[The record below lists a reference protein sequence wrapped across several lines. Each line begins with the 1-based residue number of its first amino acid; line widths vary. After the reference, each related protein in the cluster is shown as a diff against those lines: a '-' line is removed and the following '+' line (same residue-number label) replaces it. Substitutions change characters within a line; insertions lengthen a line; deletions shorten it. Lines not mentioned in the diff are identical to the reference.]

1 MRLLV
6 PFGTRPEIVKLA
18 PVVTA
23 LRTGGDDVVVVA
35 TGQHHDPGLTE
46 VFYRELGVGPDIV
59 LTPGGDRAQR
69 LGAILTGAMATV
81 EQARPDAVLVMGDT
95 HTVPAYC
102 LAARNHTIPVI
113 HLEAGLRS
121 FNPTSVEEVNRRI
134 AAATAALHLAPTETA
149 RRFLLAE
156 GVADERIAV
165 VGNPVLDALRVIGAT
180 RRPTAERS
188 GVLLT
193 AHRPTNVDDPQ
204 RLEQLVA
211 LVHDLADAV
220 GPVTFPVHP
229 RTRQAL
235 HRAELWQRLA
245 GPGVTVVEPVPYS
258 TMVGMVAAARVVVT
272 DSGGLQEEASWLG
285 VPVVVLRRSTPRWES
300 VRNGSAILTGLD
312 APHALKAAIELTA
325 PEVQQRVAALIC
337 PYGDGQTGRLVSAL
351 LRDPATA
358 ALLRLDEP
366 DYVGRLPAELP

>member
-18 PVVTA
+18 PVVRA
-23 LRTGGDDVVVVA
+23 LRAGGDDVVVVA
-35 TGQHHDPGLTE
+35 TGQHHDPELTA
-46 VFYRELGVGPDIV
+46 VFYRELGIGPDIV
-59 LTPGGDRAQR
+59 LAPEGDRARR
-69 LGAILTGAMATV
+69 LGLILTGAMATV
-81 EQARPDAVLVMGDT
+81 EQVRPDAVLVMGDT

-102 LAARNHTIPVI
+102 LAARNHTVPVI

-121 FNPTSVEEVNRRI
+121 FNPTSVEEVNRRVAT
-134 AAATAALHLAPTETA
+134 AAATLHLAPTETA

-156 GVADERIAV
+156 GVTDRRIAV
-165 VGNPVLDALRVIGAT
+165 VGNPVLDALRLIGAT
-180 RRPTAERS
+180 RRPAAERS

-193 AHRPTNVDDPQ
+193 AHRPTNVDEPE
-204 RLEQLVA
+204 RLAQLVA

-235 HRAELWQRLA
+235 HRTGLWPRLA
-245 GPGVTVVEPVPYS
+245 GPGVTVVEPLPYS
-258 TMVGMVAAARVVVT
+258 TMVGLVAAARVVVT

-300 VRNGSAILTGLD
+300 VRNGSAVLTGLD
-312 APHALKAAIELTA
+312 APRALKAAVELA
-325 PEVQQRVAALIC
+325 GSDVQQRVAALTC
-337 PYGDGQTGRLVSAL
+337 PYGDGQTGPRVSAL

-366 DYVGRLPAELP
+366 DYVGCPAADLP